1 MGPPPHS
8 VINLSM
14 AWYIKLTHQSN
25 SGINDMKQRHI
36 RLAITLTAGAVAALS
51 ALTSHAE
58 SILYTYQGQAL
69 TDHSRYTKSGISSGK
84 AYSPGIG
91 FGFYLEEPLD
101 IGESVSLSY
110 GDGFYTF
117 TGVMGEN
124 GAFDSWRFDGWKAPD
139 YLEYSHYS
147 GGLGSDGTDF
157 WTTTRLQTWNT
168 NKPGVWTA
176 TTVEALPPGMTY
188 GAPHFI
194 TWVSPVPEADASVMA
209 LLGLAAAGAM
219 VRRKAPSPTPAQA
232 A

>member
-1 MGPPPHS
+1 
-8 VINLSM
+8 
-14 AWYIKLTHQSN
+14 
-25 SGINDMKQRHI
+25 MKQGHI

-51 ALTSHAE
+51 ALSSHAE

-69 TDHSRYTKSGISSGK
+69 TDYSRYTKSGISYSK

-91 FGFYLEEPLD
+91 FSFYLEEPLD

-110 GDGFYTF
+110 ADGVNAFTGNTF

-157 WTTTRLQTWNT
+157 WTFTFVQTWNT

-176 TTVEALPPGMTY
+176 TTVKTLPTGMTY

-194 TWVSPVPEADASVMA
+194 AWVNPVPEADASVMA
-209 LLGLAAAGAM
+209 LLGLAAAGA
-219 VRRKAPSPTPAQA
+219 VARRKAPSQTPAQA